1 MPVVRISIGRFDK
14 SVYEEVEHL
23 LIDGQKRLVPAIEK
37 LPGCLRYEVGIS
49 PDANTITNVSIWDT
63 LEHAVQMTSLQA
75 MQNEGI
81 LMRSKGV
88 RFDPIINYEV
98 VWEIVR

>member
-14 SVYEEVEHL
+14 SVYEEIDRL
-23 LIDGQKRLVPAIEK
+23 LRDGQTRLVPAIEK
-37 LPGCLRYEVGIS
+37 LPGCMRYEVGIS
-49 PDANTITNVSIWDT
+49 RDANTITNVSIWDT
-63 LEHAVQMTSLQA
+63 LEHAQQMASLQA
-75 MQNEGI
+75 MQAEGN

-98 VWEIVR
+98 VWEIIH

>member
-1 MPVVRISIGRFDK
+1 MPVIRISIGRFEK
-14 SVYEEVEHL
+14 SVYEEVERL
-23 LIDGQKRLVPAIEK
+23 LRDGQKRLVPAIEK

-63 LEHAVQMTSLQA
+63 IEHARQMASLQA
-75 MQNEGI
+75 MQAEGN

-88 RFDPIINYEV
+88 RFDPIINYET
-98 VWEIVR
+98 VWEIVH

>member
-14 SVYEEVEHL
+14 NVYEEVEHL
-23 LIDGQKRLVPAIEK
+23 LIDGKKRLVPAIEK

-63 LEHAVQMTSLQA
+63 LEHAGQMASLQA

>member
-14 SVYEEVEHL
+14 SVYGAVERL
-23 LIDGQKRLVPAIEK
+23 LRDGRERLVPAIEK

-49 PDANTITNVSIWDT
+49 RDANTITNVSIWDT
-63 LEHAVQMTSLQA
+63 LEHAGQMASLQA
-75 MQNEGI
+75 MQAEGN

-88 RFDPIINYEV
+88 RFDPIINYET
-98 VWEIVR
+98 VWEIVH